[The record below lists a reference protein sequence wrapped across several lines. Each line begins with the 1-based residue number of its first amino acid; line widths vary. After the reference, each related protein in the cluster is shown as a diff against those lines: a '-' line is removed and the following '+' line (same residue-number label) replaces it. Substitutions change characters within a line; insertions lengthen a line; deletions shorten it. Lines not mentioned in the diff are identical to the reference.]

1 MAIERNGI
9 VFFDLDEKDYNHPA
23 FKALQGVSLGDVRF
37 PFGFFLHE
45 ENGKKYV
52 LPGTKD
58 DLLKRLRTVF
68 PDYPAQSLTGSCTAS
83 AFQERCEGGC
93 GQMGVEFKCKRIYDD
108 PSQFFACGC
117 VNMY

>member
-108 PSQFFACGC
+108 PFQFFACAC
-117 VNMY
+117 VNIS